1 MYYNFEDKLLDLATN
16 ILLNQLKSY
25 NINDLTNLIIRANMF
40 NNEYIELNFNSPLFG
55 IYSMSINACIEDN
68 NLVIN
73 RVDFNCSYELVDI
86 IVRKVNIFFLPS
98 DIHNDY
104 ILLSNNF
111 KYCFNINIV
120 SDLLNYNK
128 VYFLSSNKFKYEI
141 DFNGLLVEICTPN
154 HYYDLTIY
162 DYCNLVNL
170 NCVINKGIRV
180 LIYPNDSFNWETSVV
195 EFNSCFG
202 LLGES
207 MVRLVLNFSN
217 TKNSFLLLKYLTEY
231 LLENLSDDVMYKIDL
246 LIYLNFNAKSRF
258 MSESIYNIL
267 INKFK
272 TVYLEIL

>member
-1 MYYNFEDKLLDLATN
+1 M
-16 ILLNQLKSY
+16 
-25 NINDLTNLIIRANMF
+25 
-40 NNEYIELNFNSPLFG
+40 
-55 IYSMSINACIEDN
+55 
-68 NLVIN
+68 
-73 RVDFNCSYELVDI
+73 
-86 IVRKVNIFFLPS
+86 
-98 DIHNDY
+98 
-104 ILLSNNF
+104 
-111 KYCFNINIV
+111 
-120 SDLLNYNK
+120 
-128 VYFLSSNKFKYEI
+128 
-141 DFNGLLVEICTPN
+141 
-154 HYYDLTIY
+154 
-162 DYCNLVNL
+162 
-170 NCVINKGIRV
+170 INKGIRV